1 MHLTSKDISRFLA
14 GIVFPS
20 ILTVLLFIVS
30 MYVFIIPTFEKNIM
44 DKKREMLSELVNA
57 TWSLIEE
64 YNQDYA
70 DSLISLQ
77 EAKDLSI
84 KRIEKIR
91 YGKESKDYFWIID
104 MQPKMIMHPYR
115 KELNG
120 TELTDYKDQA
130 GKLLFVEAV
139 NIVDS
144 LSEGF
149 VDYMWQWKDD
159 SSRIV
164 PKLSFVKKYEN
175 WNWIIGTG
183 IYIEDVKE
191 EISILKKRLNK
202 IAFII
207 FGIIG
212 IIIIIIVKQSLDIER
227 RRKSLEDKLKASRRK
242 YQSLVEASVDGTI
255 LIIDN
260 EIRFSNMKFNSMLGS
275 SASYVLSLKFDDIFD
290 ISWNKLKSKIN
301 ISGKSESFD
310 AKLKSLKKPYKEIVL
325 TISKVF
331 FGKQEGYIIIVKDIT
346 QINLVEKETE
356 QLSNEVQT
364 SLLLMNQSIKHFIKD
379 LVTCDINTPINEVAR
394 IMTRKNCD
402 VIFTTQNQQIIGL
415 ITDSDIRSRII
426 AENFNISNSIAQFIS
441 APVISV
447 KDNILLYE
455 AILMF
460 KDKQLSHLAVKNN
473 QSDIVGVISNLDI
486 HEMNRNSISFLV
498 REVEA
503 SENIYEIEKTTKKL
517 PILIK
522 ALINSGART
531 QNITRIITSL
541 TDAITQRVIHLTIE
555 TIGNPPCKFE
565 FIAVGSEGRMEQTL
579 ATDQDNAIIFENVN
593 ADNYKVFKQYF
604 LELGKVVAKSLDY
617 LGFKYCNGEV
627 MANNPKWV
635 LSIDEWKNQFK
646 DWINN
651 SDPKSILEAGIFFD
665 LRCVYGDQKLT
676 NDLTQFIFTTLN
688 NKAVFFQHMAN
699 PILKYKSVVN
709 LFGNIVSNSKDKDSS
724 NIDVKKIILPIISFI
739 RLYSLKYN
747 ITETNSIL
755 RLEKLRSLN
764 HISKSLYNEI
774 IISLNYLMLL
784 RFKFQVNKLIKNKTP
799 DNLIDINDLTDIEKT
814 TIKKIISEISNL
826 QTQLNF
832 DFKGGL

>member
-1 MHLTSKDISRFLA
+1 
-14 GIVFPS
+14 
-20 ILTVLLFIVS
+20 
-30 MYVFIIPTFEKNIM
+30 M

-183 IYIEDVKE
+183 IYLEDVKE

-212 IIIIIIVKQSLDIER
+212 IIILIIVKQSLDIER

-260 EIRFSNMKFNSMLGS
+260 EIRFSNMKFNLMLGS
-275 SASYVLSLKFDDIFD
+275 SASYVLSLKFDDLFD
-290 ISWNKLKSKIN
+290 ISWDELKSKIN

-426 AENFNISNSIAQFIS
+426 AENINISNSIAQFIS

-447 KDNILLYE
+447 NDNILLYE
-455 AILMF
+455 AILIF

-541 TDAITQRVIHLTIE
+541 TDAITQRVIRLTIE

-604 LELGKVVAKSLDY
+604 VELGKVVAKSLDY

-651 SDPKSILEAGIFFD
+651 GDPKSILEAGIFFD

-832 DFKGGL
+832 DFKGGI